1 MASHLCPPTRHGPVM
16 NDEQPFDE
24 LLKRVRRGEPIAAD
38 ELVRKYESAIR
49 VAVRTRLS
57 DPALRRQ
64 FDSMDICQSV
74 LASFFIRASAGQYD
88 LAEPRQ
94 LVALLTRMAQNKL
107 AMHARSQYRQRRDV
121 RRDIADMDVSTH
133 FADAAPGPHQQAIDR
148 ELVSRAYDLMDADVR
163 QIADHRVQG
172 ENWAGVAAQMGGT
185 ADARRKQ
192 FGRAMDR
199 IAQAL
204 EIE

>member
-1 MASHLCPPTRHGPVM
+1 M
-16 NDEQPFDE
+16 NDERPFAE
-24 LLKRVRRGEPIAAD
+24 LLERVRRGESQAAD

-64 FDSMDICQSV
+64 FDSIDVCQSV
-74 LASFFIRASAGQYD
+74 LASFFVRASAGQYD
-88 LAEPRQ
+88 LADPRQ

-107 AMHARSQYRQRRDV
+107 AMRARDQYRQRRDV
-121 RRDIADMDVSTH
+121 RRDNEDIDVT
-133 FADAAPGPHQQAIDR
+133 AQVPDTAPGPHQRAVDR

-163 QIADHRVQG
+163 QIADYRARG
-172 ENWAGVAAQMGGT
+172 ENWKGIAAQMGGT

-192 FGRAMDR
+192 FVRAMDN

>member
-1 MASHLCPPTRHGPVM
+1 MI
-16 NDEQPFDE
+16 DERPIDD
-24 LLKRVRRGEPIAAD
+24 LLERVRRGEPDAAD
-38 ELVRKYESAIR
+38 ELVRRYESAIR

-74 LASFFIRASAGQYD
+74 LGSFFVRASAGQYD
-88 LAEPRQ
+88 LSEPRQ

-121 RRDIADMDVSTH
+121 RRDAHDGNGSALVADK
-133 FADAAPGPHQQAIDR
+133 APGPHKQAVDR
-148 ELVSRAYDLMDADVR
+148 ELLGRAYALMDAEIR
-163 QIADHRVQG
+163 RIADCRAG
-172 ENWAGVAAQMGGT
+172 GANWIDVAAQLGGT

-192 FGRAMDR
+192 FSRAMDS
-199 IAQAL
+199 IARQL
-204 EIE
+204 ELE

>member
-1 MASHLCPPTRHGPVM
+1 M

-24 LLKRVRRGEPIAAD
+24 LLQRVRRGESQAAD

-49 VAVRTRLS
+49 VAIRTRLS

-64 FDSMDICQSV
+64 FDSMDVCQSV
-74 LASFFIRASAGQYD
+74 LASFFVRASAGQYD
-88 LAEPRQ
+88 LTEPRQ

-107 AMHARSQYRQRRDV
+107 AMRARGQFRQRRDV
-121 RRDIADMDVSTH
+121 RRDIGGAYVSEQIADT
-133 FADAAPGPHQQAIDR
+133 APGPYQKAVDR
-148 ELVSRAYDLMDADVR
+148 ELVSRAYELMDADVR
-163 QIADHRVQG
+163 QIADHRARG
-172 ENWAGVAAQMGGT
+172 ENWKVIAAQMGGT

-192 FGRAMDR
+192 FVRAMDD